1 MTLEETIETLTRWAA
16 IEDDAFVT
24 IGGWVASIDDP
35 AVKVVLAQQAPH
47 HGWHAALWQERVP
60 VVHTVQAPV
69 VPAGASGLA
78 GSTLDERLDAVFRRF
93 LPEAIEGYRAA
104 LAVANPASDGPMI
117 RALELVIADEERD
130 LAAGLRLLGER
141 S

>member
-1 MTLEETIETLTRWAA
+1 VTLEETIEALTRWAA

-35 AVKVVLAQQAPH
+35 AAKVVLAQQAPH
-47 HGWHAALWQERVP
+47 HGWHATLWQERLP
-60 VVHTVQAPV
+60 VVHTMQGPV
-69 VPAGASGLA
+69 VPAGAAGLT
-78 GSTLDERLDAVFRRF
+78 GSTLDQRLDAVFRRF
-93 LPEAIEGYRAA
+93 LPEALEGYRAA
-104 LAVANPASDGPMI
+104 LAAASSLSDGPVI